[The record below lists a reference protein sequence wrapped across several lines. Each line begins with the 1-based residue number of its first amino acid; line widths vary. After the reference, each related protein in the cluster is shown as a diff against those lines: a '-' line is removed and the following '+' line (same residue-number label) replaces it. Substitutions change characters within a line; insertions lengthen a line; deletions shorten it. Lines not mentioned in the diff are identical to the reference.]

1 MQSAIRQVRRSR
13 SQYQVT
19 IESVTLFR
27 HRETRILPDGKILLK
42 NTETRKAVKRAFE
55 TTKGSGYKLVK
66 REVSHRCVEYSTMKA
81 NYELKRLKICQQ
93 IRPVFDNK
101 APLIPIRTSS
111 VQERHQAD
119 LVVMNK
125 YPVHRGNREY
135 QYVLSILD
143 CFSRYLWLR
152 PLETNTSSSVVREI
166 KKIYNSEGH
175 PRIFQTDQ

>member
-1 MQSAIRQVRRSR
+1 
-13 SQYQVT
+13 
-19 IESVTLFR
+19 
-27 HRETRILPDGKILLK
+27 
-42 NTETRKAVKRAFE
+42 
-55 TTKGSGYKLVK
+55 
-66 REVSHRCVEYSTMKA
+66 MKA

-125 YPVHRGNREY
+125 YPVQRGNREY
-135 QYVLSILD
+135 KYVLSILD

-152 PLETNTSSSVVREI
+152 PLETKTSSSVVREI
-166 KKIYNSEGH
+166 KKICNSEGH
-175 PRIFQTDQ
+175 PRIFQTDQGREFKKEVNMYCRKMGIERIASAPYHPQSRVKLKRHTEDGRRNLPLIFESRTINSQIG